1 MITERMEM
9 TNDDEFGDV
18 FRVQASECKAPPE
31 WFWKDHR
38 IPMQLRNIEEG
49 YVALDYYIM
58 AWLIYVIPNFWD
70 VVRYY
75 GR

>member
-1 MITERMEM
+1 MEEGELIIQSVIPKSLFKRTER
-9 TNDDEFGDV
+9 
-18 FRVQASECKAPPE
+18 PPE

>member
-1 MITERMEM
+1 MEEGELIIQSVIPKSLFKRTERI
-9 TNDDEFGDV
+9 
-18 FRVQASECKAPPE
+18 PPE